1 MNELYA
7 VEGKQSFL
15 YNHFKDCKW
24 DSCVATDTRLMGV
37 IAMKITWKSGRSKIY
52 QILHLDF
59 SEYGVDDYL
68 EYFTDPAMAEVSML
82 HSRYECQEQWKRVS
96 ESLGGREISIS
107 LGAAVRLI
115 EMAIETNNGYFHYHD
130 VDIQEFR
137 KDTLKRIRLMLEAAK
152 EDSEYEEWT
161 PEEATRAV
169 CLKNV
174 SMYETIN
181 YFIMRMCDKDY
192 IGASVLSTMTPEML
206 QSIPKW
212 QYRMMTLIHNRTT
225 KGKAPGE
232 FFCTSQMEMA
242 MQMRRPEY
250 VSAYKIVKDPEHFD
264 LDRSMMASDSQIS
277 PVPNGILYL
286 LYNNDNTHVDTSN
299 YYMNN
304 DVYGAYLITRADEL
318 VIMSSE
324 VMKISS
330 MEMDLAATFISGNLE
345 LTGRYKFDSQVFQT
359 FCEMPGATFED
370 ILR

>member
-1 MNELYA
+1 
-7 VEGKQSFL
+7 
-15 YNHFKDCKW
+15 
-24 DSCVATDTRLMGV
+24 
-37 IAMKITWKSGRSKIY
+37 
-52 QILHLDF
+52 
-59 SEYGVDDYL
+59 
-68 EYFTDPAMAEVSML
+68 ML

-115 EMAIETNNGYFHYHD
+115 EMAIETNKGYFHYHD

-137 KDTLKRIRLMLEAAK
+137 RDTLKRIRLMLEAAK

-181 YFIMRMCDKDY
+181 YFVMRMCDKDY

-225 KGKAPGE
+225 KEKAPGE
-232 FFCTSQMEMA
+232 FFCTSQMEADDGYFYARLILRLDMTKGKRMALVSSMECTYFNRFSEIEMA